1 MTNNLSHK
9 ILNAEI
15 PPPESVWEQ
24 ITAEL
29 DKVDHP
35 SFVRKINNASVAP
48 PATVWNKI
56 ANALNESRTAVI
68 PLNRAWTKWTAAAVV
83 AGLILFT
90 GWLLFNNDK
99 DQGGIKETETASSKS
114 ANSSIPGNPS
124 TSNSNSPL
132 SVDNNA
138 SATAGTKLAI
148 NERTDNKGRNGINR
162 RKGLP
167 IRATLVEPSGLEKLP
182 ASPTEGEPKIS
193 NNVSST
199 SANFISPP
207 DYFVVTAPNGERV
220 RISSKFSEA
229 VTTLVGGDNIDYF
242 WKLRFDS
249 WKSKLMSNPSFIP
262 TGGNFLDIAELKDM
276 LKEQ

>member
-15 PPPESVWEQ
+15 PPPDSVWDL
-24 ITAEL
+24 IAAEL

-35 SFVRKINNASVAP
+35 SFVTKINNASVAP
-48 PATVWNKI
+48 PATMWNKI
-56 ANALNESRTAVI
+56 ANALNESHTAVV
-68 PLNRAWTKWTAAAVV
+68 PLTNKRWIKWTAAAVV
-83 AGLILFT
+83 VGLILFSAS
-90 GWLLFNNDK
+90 LLFNNGGN
-99 DQGGIKETETASSKS
+99 QGGNEETQTVSGKQP
-114 ANSSIPGNPS
+114 NPSIPLNPS
-124 TSNSNSPL
+124 TNKSNIQII
-132 SVDNNA
+132 VDNA
-138 SATAGTKLAI
+138 IISAGTKLAI
-148 NERTDNKGRNGINR
+148 NERSDIKGRNESDR
-162 RKGLP
+162 RPGLP
-167 IRATLVEPSGLEKLP
+167 IRPALVEPSGFEKLQ
-182 ASPTEGEPKIS
+182 ARPTESESKIS

-199 SANFISPP
+199 SANFIPPP

-220 RISSKFSEA
+220 RISSKFSDA
-229 VTTLVGGDNIDYF
+229 VATLVGGDNIDYF